1 MLSRTQHTLCA
12 LCTQMSSRHARM
24 GEARVAHL
32 PSLPLQMRWHR
43 PGHRIRSRLLQ
54 ALLLGGKCVTGRQ
67 LHLRSLLCMLPAMLL
82 LLVELLV
89 S

>member
-1 MLSRTQHTLCA
+1 MCA
-12 LCTQMSSRHARM
+12 HCTQVRFRHART

-32 PSLPLQMRWHR
+32 PSLPLQVHWHS
-43 PGHRIRSRLLQ
+43 PGHRIRSRLLPS
-54 ALLLGGKCVTGRQ
+54 LLLGWECVTGRQ
-67 LHLRSLLCMLPAMLL
+67 LHLRSLLRMLPDILLLL